1 MTTGEPS
8 IIFFYLFIK
17 LSLHRPRWIKLKRF
31 FYFQIKEPPGM
42 HIEWTEW
49 FGTESAE
56 NIRYVEWRASSSGLF
71 AGRAHFCVL
80 WNRKRHSS
88 ELNRSR
94 RIRRKFH
101 ESAPVSVL
109 KTLAI
114 VLFYCLSFI
123 LLKVLKNVWERRSAR
138 KPVRLP
144 FIQACIIAECESMRN
159 TNYTDIVPIVELM
172 L

>member
-1 MTTGEPS
+1 M
-8 IIFFYLFIK
+8 
-17 LSLHRPRWIKLKRF
+17 
-31 FYFQIKEPPGM
+31 
-42 HIEWTEW
+42 
-49 FGTESAE
+49 
-56 NIRYVEWRASSSGLF
+56 
-71 AGRAHFCVL
+71 
-80 WNRKRHSS
+80 
-88 ELNRSR
+88 
-94 RIRRKFH
+94 
-101 ESAPVSVL
+101 L

-123 LLKVLKNVWERRSAR
+123 LLKVLKNVWERRSAG

>member
-8 IIFFYLFIK
+8 NIFFYLFIK

-56 NIRYVEWRASSSGLF
+56 NIRYVEWRASSSGLC
-71 AGRAHFCVL
+71 AGRAHFCVLVL

-123 LLKVLKNVWERRSAR
+123 LLISCSFSSPTSFNYKAGLVDF
-138 KPVRLP
+138 LP
-144 FIQACIIAECESMRN
+144 EFNLILCTYCR
-159 TNYTDIVPIVELM
+159 TF
-172 L
+172 